1 MLQWAV
7 RHRQG
12 EIVGTAVVDG
22 KTKQLLKRIRPGQ
35 IAVIHHRD
43 LDEVAAIGLIEKR
56 VRAVINGAESISG
69 MYPTPGPGRLL
80 AAHIPVLDNAG
91 NVLEEL
97 KEGMPLWIEGDC
109 FGSWNARGEKITLGR
124 GRRLTDDLLKEK
136 LEQAKSNMTY
146 TLERFIEN
154 TLHYAE
160 KEKQFVIRSF
170 PSPPLRTEIRGR
182 HVIIVVRGAS
192 YKEDLFA
199 LRFYIEEVK
208 PVLIAVDGGA
218 DALLENGYRPD
229 IIVGDMDS
237 VSDRALLCGAEVVVH
252 AYPDGRAPG
261 LERVKALKINPH
273 ILPSVGTSEDV
284 AMLLAYEKGA
294 ELIVALGTHTNMVD
308 FLEKGRKGMAST
320 LLVRMKIGTKLVDA
334 KGVNQLYRSR
344 MRWRELSLLG
354 VASVFPVMALA
365 VINPGARHLFRILW
379 LHLKMLVT

>member
-1 MLQWAV
+1 MFPWAV
-7 RHRQG
+7 RHRQS
-12 EIVGTAVVDG
+12 EIVGTAVVDR

-43 LDEVAAIGLIEKR
+43 LDEVAAMGLIEKR

-69 MYPTPGPGRLL
+69 MYPTPGPGKLL
-80 AAHIPVLDNAG
+80 AAQIPVLDNAG
-91 NVLEEL
+91 NVLELL
-97 KEGMPLWIEGDC
+97 KEGMSLWIEGDR
-109 FGSWNARGEKITLGR
+109 FGVWDAHGRRLPLGR
-124 GRRLTDDLLKEK
+124 GQRLTADLLDKK
-136 LEQAKSNMTY
+136 LEQAKSNMTF

-154 TLHYAE
+154 TLRYAG

-170 PSPPLRTEIRGR
+170 PVPPLKTEIQGR
-182 HVIIVVRGAS
+182 HVIIVVRGVS
-192 YKEDLFA
+192 YKEDLYA
-199 LRFYIEEVK
+199 LRSYIEEVK

-237 VSDRALLCGAEVVVH
+237 VSDQALLCGAEVVVH

-261 LERVKALKINPH
+261 LQRVKSLGIRPH

-294 ELIVALGTHTNMVD
+294 ELIVALGAHTNMVD

-344 MRWRELSLLG
+344 MRWQELSLLG
-354 VASVFPVMALA
+354 VASAFPVMALTA
-365 VINPGARHLFRILW
+365 INPGARHLFRMLW